1 MSGELQGQE
10 QLHSV
15 KGSTDMVDNKTYNSR
30 GTAYAH
36 PGHIC
41 DNSQYP
47 WSPIGLQHQQLVLG
61 IDTSMGGVS
70 TALGTVS
77 NKLHAG
83 CVRQHFNSACI
94 AMLVCS

>member
-61 IDTSMGGVS
+61 IDTSMGVCQLPWEQCPTNCMQDVYVS
-70 TALGTVS
+70 TST
-77 NKLHAG
+77 LHA
-83 CVRQHFNSACI
+83 
-94 AMLVCS
+94 